1 MSRFVAL
8 DKHNMK
14 EHAMRKFQV
23 LATALLALVASQ
35 TPLAAKDTAALTLTR
50 LDCGSVQV
58 NDLNAFS
65 DTLAYTGQHRTL
77 ASSCYLIRH
86 GDTLMIWDT
95 GLPAALKGAKLSN
108 DGDMSATVAKT
119 LDEQLAA
126 LGIKPADIDY
136 VGISHFHFDHIG
148 QVGLFTNAI
157 LLIGADDW
165 SVLTTKPVDPRVN
178 PAPFEHWITGGGKLD
193 SVSGDKDVF
202 GDGSIILINTP
213 GHTPGHHSLL
223 VNLKKKGPVLLTGDL
238 AHFTEN
244 YNSNGVPG
252 FNTNRADT
260 LASLDRFKKMAA
272 NLKATVIIQHES
284 TDVAKLPAFPKAAD

>member
-284 TDVAKLPAFPKAAD
+284 TDVAKLPAFPQAAD

>member
-1 MSRFVAL
+1 MFCFVAL
-8 DKHNMK
+8 DMHNMK
-14 EHAMRKFQV
+14 EHAMCKFQV
-23 LATALLALVASQ
+23 LATALLALVATQ

-65 DTLAYTGQHRTL
+65 DTLAYAGQHRTL
-77 ASSCYLIRH
+77 TSSCYLIRH

-178 PAPFEHWITGGGKLD
+178 PAPFEHWITGGGKVD